1 LKEKIDRKKASK
13 KATSRML
20 QTGHCGQAALYIVSN
35 LLSVDDFQKL
45 TLSTSGFAEGIGCH
59 GAVCG
64 TLVGGALAL
73 SLVCANHDKSTDKFA
88 EKGCLC
94 VRNYARQFTHKFGS
108 TLCEDITNTDFSDDW
123 QVRKHAAIGSLQCIK
138 LASQSAAMIADIL
151 NQKQGSLPDYFSE
164 LNREFSN
171 NNFHCAYVVVQKVLE
186 SMEINSSIFP
196 KQMLIPLNGGIGYC
210 GSTCTALIGGCMVL
224 GILRGGDNSQG
235 GVSETIWRQTKVLI
249 KGTAAYSNPNH
260 SPANEAL
267 LLCSELISWFEE
279 KYSSHLCHK
288 ITRVNFD
295 DKRSSQEYFSN
306 GTMPKCSSIAEE
318 TIKQV
323 QKLVQ

>member
-1 LKEKIDRKKASK
+1 
-13 KATSRML
+13 ML
-20 QTGHCGQAALYIVSN
+20 QTGHCGQATLYIVRN
-35 LLSVDDFQKL
+35 LLNTEDFQKL
-45 TLSTSGFAEGIGCH
+45 ILSTSGFAEGIGCQ

-64 TLVGGALAL
+64 TLIGGAL
-73 SLVCANHDKSTDKFA
+73 SLGFVCANHDKSTDEFA

-94 VRNYARQFTHKFGS
+94 VRDYVHQFTHKFGS
-108 TLCEDITNTDFSDDW
+108 TLCEDITNVDFSNDW

-138 LASQSAAMIADIL
+138 LTSQSAAMMADIL
-151 NQKQGSLPDYFSE
+151 NQNQGSPPGHFLE
-164 LNREFSN
+164 LNREFSR

-186 SMEINSSIFP
+186 SMEIDSSIFP
-196 KQMLIPLNGGIGYC
+196 KQMLIPLNGGIAYC

-224 GILRGGDNSQG
+224 GLLRGGDTSQG
-235 GVSETIWRQTKVLI
+235 GVPETIWRQTKVFI

-288 ITRVNFD
+288 ITGVNFN
-295 DKRSSQEYFSN
+295 DKRSSLGYFSN
-306 GTMPKCSSIAEE
+306 GTITNCTSIAEE